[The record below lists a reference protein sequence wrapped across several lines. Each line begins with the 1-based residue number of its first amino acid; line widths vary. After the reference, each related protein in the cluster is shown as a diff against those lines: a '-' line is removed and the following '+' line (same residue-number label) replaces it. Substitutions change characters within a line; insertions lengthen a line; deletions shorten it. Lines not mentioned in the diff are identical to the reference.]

1 MNGLIVRIF
10 EFFDKNRWLLWL
22 CLAATV
28 GVLVFSVCKV
38 NFVEDISTFLPNST
52 DSRQINEAYRKI
64 AASDKIIV
72 TISATTEATDET
84 ELIDAAAYF
93 AQTLQENDTAHHIK
107 ELLYEIDNEQIT
119 KTTDF
124 VQQNLPL
131 YLTETDY
138 TLIDSLIKPNNIEN
152 RLVATKNL
160 LLSPMGTFMQ
170 VILKNDPLMFS
181 QKALKDLEVF
191 RQNDNYNTD
200 NGFIF
205 NDKGECIITI
215 TSAYPSSETAN
226 NKLLADEIYKT
237 VYQTKKEFEGKVRI
251 VPFGAALISITNAE
265 RIKNDSLLAVS
276 ISGVLILLILILFFR
291 SPKPLLLIVLS
302 ISFGALFSLGAIV
315 FFKSTV
321 SIIAIGIASIIF
333 GIAINYPLHFL
344 VHFKHTG
351 QRLQTIK
358 ELINPLLI
366 GNITT
371 VGAFLSLL
379 LISSEAMHD
388 LGLFSA
394 LLLVGTIMFVLI
406 FLPHTLSDKPH
417 IQATNNNQT
426 HHKSVI
432 KSFLNGITNFLPE
445 NHKILVICFIAITI
459 VLLIFSSGAQFDA
472 NMHNINYMTDEQRN
486 AMNKFIAESNG
497 RQTLYLVAEGATRAE
512 ALDNYSRQISAKLN
526 DNNPLTNDTTHI
538 RITGIG
544 NFFPTER
551 SQVQKI
557 ERWNTFWATRKEAF
571 IKNFEQIAAKQGFR
585 PEAFAG
591 FYTILNKEYKTRNFE
606 YFYDNLK
613 PLAENYIYSDS
624 TKTFIFTLLQGN
636 NIDKKRLD
644 DIASP
649 YTYVFDNSS
658 FTQKMVTA
666 LSDDFNKVLYICGL
680 IVFVFL
686 FFSFGRVEIAAIT
699 FVPLAVGWV
708 WILGLMSI
716 FDIKFNIVNI
726 ILATFIFGQGDDY
739 TIFITEGL
747 IHEYT
752 YGRKMLANVKK
763 SILLS
768 ATILLIA
775 VGSLIFAKH
784 PAMHSLAELTII
796 GMATVVLCA
805 YMLPPLIYK
814 WLVYSKGKK
823 RIMPIT
829 LWNIGK
835 TAFSFTVF
843 VVTAVCMSL
852 IGFVLLT
859 LGGKTKRHKEL
870 FHRILCK
877 CFRVL
882 AAVIPEIKH
891 RVDNPHGETFEKPSI
906 IVSNHQSH
914 LDLLYTLLL
923 SPKIIVLTNRWV
935 WRNPFYGIIIRYAD
949 FVPVVDGIEDNIDKL
964 RQFTEN
970 GYSILVF
977 PEGSR
982 SADCSIGRFRK
993 GAFYL
998 AHKLNLDII
1007 PVLIHGVGH
1016 VLPKQEF
1023 MLRKGEVNIEIGKR
1037 LNIKNIPTYTHSTQ
1051 KIDGSTTDELYLNDI
1066 AKYFRQLYRI
1076 KYEDI
1081 ARRIETPD
1089 YFADKVLK
1097 NYIYKGNSIAH
1108 NARKKLRNNNNFK
1121 NIIAQMPDTGK
1132 VLITNCGQGELPLI
1146 AALVKKRLTIVATD
1160 NNPDILDI
1168 ARNCASV
1175 PQNLDY
1181 RSNIGDVTEFDL
1193 IIDCRTI

>member
-22 CLAATV
+22 CLVATV

-138 TLIDSLIKPNNIEN
+138 TLIDSLIKPKNIEN
-152 RLVATKNL
+152 RLVATKNI

-191 RQNDNYNTD
+191 RQSDNYNTD

-226 NKLLADEIYKT
+226 NKLLADEIYKA

-265 RIKNDSLLAVS
+265 RIKNDSLIAIS
-276 ISGVLILLILILFFR
+276 ISGALILLILILFFR
-291 SPKPLLLIVLS
+291 SSKPLLLIALS

-379 LISSEAMHD
+379 ISSEAMHD

-394 LLLVGTIMFVLI
+394 LLLVGTIIFVLI

-472 NMHNINYMTDEQRN
+472 NMQNINYMTDEQRS

-512 ALDNYSRQISAKLN
+512 ALDNYSR
-526 DNNPLTNDTTHI
+526 
-538 RITGIG
+538 
-544 NFFPTER
+544 
-551 SQVQKI
+551 
-557 ERWNTFWATRKEAF
+557 
-571 IKNFEQIAAKQGFR
+571 
-585 PEAFAG
+585 
-591 FYTILNKEYKTRNFE
+591 
-606 YFYDNLK
+606 
-613 PLAENYIYSDS
+613 
-624 TKTFIFTLLQGN
+624 
-636 NIDKKRLD
+636 
-644 DIASP
+644 
-649 YTYVFDNSS
+649 
-658 FTQKMVTA
+658 
-666 LSDDFNKVLYICGL
+666 
-680 IVFVFL
+680 
-686 FFSFGRVEIAAIT
+686 
-699 FVPLAVGWV
+699 
-708 WILGLMSI
+708 
-716 FDIKFNIVNI
+716 
-726 ILATFIFGQGDDY
+726 
-739 TIFITEGL
+739 
-747 IHEYT
+747 
-752 YGRKMLANVKK
+752 
-763 SILLS
+763 
-768 ATILLIA
+768 
-775 VGSLIFAKH
+775 
-784 PAMHSLAELTII
+784 
-796 GMATVVLCA
+796 
-805 YMLPPLIYK
+805 
-814 WLVYSKGKK
+814 
-823 RIMPIT
+823 
-829 LWNIGK
+829 
-835 TAFSFTVF
+835 
-843 VVTAVCMSL
+843 
-852 IGFVLLT
+852 
-859 LGGKTKRHKEL
+859 
-870 FHRILCK
+870 
-877 CFRVL
+877 
-882 AAVIPEIKH
+882 
-891 RVDNPHGETFEKPSI
+891 
-906 IVSNHQSH
+906 
-914 LDLLYTLLL
+914 
-923 SPKIIVLTNRWV
+923 
-935 WRNPFYGIIIRYAD
+935 
-949 FVPVVDGIEDNIDKL
+949 
-964 RQFTEN
+964 
-970 GYSILVF
+970 
-977 PEGSR
+977 
-982 SADCSIGRFRK
+982 
-993 GAFYL
+993 
-998 AHKLNLDII
+998 
-1007 PVLIHGVGH
+1007 
-1016 VLPKQEF
+1016 
-1023 MLRKGEVNIEIGKR
+1023 
-1037 LNIKNIPTYTHSTQ
+1037 
-1051 KIDGSTTDELYLNDI
+1051 
-1066 AKYFRQLYRI
+1066 
-1076 KYEDI
+1076 
-1081 ARRIETPD
+1081 
-1089 YFADKVLK
+1089 
-1097 NYIYKGNSIAH
+1097 
-1108 NARKKLRNNNNFK
+1108 
-1121 NIIAQMPDTGK
+1121 
-1132 VLITNCGQGELPLI
+1132 
-1146 AALVKKRLTIVATD
+1146 
-1160 NNPDILDI
+1160 
-1168 ARNCASV
+1168 
-1175 PQNLDY
+1175 
-1181 RSNIGDVTEFDL
+1181 
-1193 IIDCRTI
+1193 